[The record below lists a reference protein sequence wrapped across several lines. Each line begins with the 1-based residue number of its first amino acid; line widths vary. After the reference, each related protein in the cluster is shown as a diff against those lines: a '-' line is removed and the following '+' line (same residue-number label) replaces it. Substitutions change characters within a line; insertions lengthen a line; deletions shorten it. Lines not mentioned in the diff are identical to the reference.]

1 MSLNN
6 SYREEPGEGRA
17 SWASSEAAF
26 ICECVELASH
36 RLEQVSW
43 EVSWSQGKCICSV
56 KDLFLQARDLERLPP
71 GLTAQGRSIC
81 RGENG

>member
-17 SWASSEAAF
+17 SRVSSEAAF

-36 RLEQVSW
+36 RLEQVNQ
-43 EVSWSQGKCICSV
+43 EVSLSQGKCVCLV
-56 KDLFLQARDLERLPP
+56 KDLFL
-71 GLTAQGRSIC
+71 
-81 RGENG
+81 